1 MAVFASKSLWRR
13 TGSVHDSRPAAR
25 SWFGDFSQKLHCVL
39 RYVCGYEYVG
49 SGALSHAHRSRSEE
63 VVCTMPRTFLH
74 RAKRRRRAVIA
85 VNLFWS
91 SVVLMLAMPCR
102 SESAEDP
109 APQVPQTQLP
119 APEPSATQVAT
130 PQTGSSRWFNP
141 ATAPFL
147 PIPEIAVDPDSGTT
161 LGFLAVRLETD
172 AHHEINRIIAPDFLH
187 NPYFGYGAHARVY
200 SYPSADEQWS
210 AIAGVQQYV
219 EREFLAGYEIGRLRE
234 QRWSLNSTLIYSRSG
249 TPRFFGIG
257 NQSPA
262 SAETNYT
269 SATEQLQGQVGL
281 NLNHAWQLL
290 FTAREQ
296 LVDVLPGTLARI
308 ASLESRFGP
317 ILGVGAN
324 HDLLTRLSIV
334 YDTRNDFTV
343 PTQGMQWI
351 AYAGLASRS
360 GVFNDS
366 QNSEAGLDGRFFWP
380 VTARTVVAA
389 HMALRYLPTEHR
401 LPFWALSGLG
411 GSESEIGGE
420 QPLRGFG
427 KGRYYDRDSFSTTV
441 EVRRTVASFNA
452 VSTHV
457 DVEMAP
463 FVDLGRV
470 FAQSSTWPIAQLHRV
485 FGLGFRGIAR
495 PFVVGYVD
503 IGYGS
508 EGVAAFTGINY
519 PF

>member
-1 MAVFASKSLWRR
+1 VVAV
-13 TGSVHDSRPAAR
+13 H
-25 SWFGDFSQKLHCVL
+25 
-39 RYVCGYEYVG
+39 
-49 SGALSHAHRSRSEE
+49 
-63 VVCTMPRTFLH
+63 
-74 RAKRRRRAVIA
+74 
-85 VNLFWS
+85 LFCS
-91 SVVLMLAMPCR
+91 SVAVLLAMPCR
-102 SESAEDP
+102 SESGADIE
-109 APQVPQTQLP
+109 PQVPQTQLP
-119 APEPSATQVAT
+119 APEPSAAQVAA
-130 PQTGSSRWFNP
+130 PPTGSSRWFNP
-141 ATAPFL
+141 ATAPFI

-161 LGFLAVRLETD
+161 LGVLAVRLETD
-172 AHHEINRIIAPDFLH
+172 ANHEIDRIIAPDILH
-187 NPYFGYGAHARVY
+187 NPYFGYGGHARIY

-210 AIAGVQQYV
+210 AIAGVQERV
-219 EREFLAGYEIGRLRE
+219 EREFLADYEIGRLRE
-234 QRWSLNSTLIYSRSG
+234 QLWSLNATFIYSRSG
-249 TPRFFGIG
+249 TPRYYGTG
-257 NQSPA
+257 NQTPA

-269 SATEQLQGQVGL
+269 SETEQVQGQIGL
-281 NLNHAWQLL
+281 NLNHTWQLL

-296 LVDVLPGTLARI
+296 VVDVLPGTLANI
-308 ASLESRFGP
+308 PSLESRFGH
-317 ILGVGAN
+317 ILGVGTN
-324 HDLLTRLSIV
+324 QDLLTRLSIV

-343 PTQGMQWI
+343 PTQGMQWV
-351 AYAGLASRS
+351 AYGGLASRS

-366 QNSEAGLDGRFFWP
+366 QDSEAGLDGRIFWP
-380 VTARTVVAA
+380 VAARTVVAA
-389 HMALRYLPTEHR
+389 HIALRYLPTVNR
-401 LPFWALSGLG
+401 LPFWGLSDIG

-420 QPLRGFG
+420 EPLRGFG
-427 KGRYYDRDSFSTTV
+427 KGRFYDRDSFSTTL

-470 FAQSSTWPIAQLHRV
+470 FAQSSTWPITQLHRV